1 MSDVNEV
8 YDFDQFI
15 EEADN
20 TGIPFKAFGKEYTI
34 SSTIPLGLV
43 LKFRDVGKRKSSE
56 VLSENDMLDIV
67 EAVFGK
73 EIIDEL
79 RLHAAFDVPYMLK
92 MLQWA
97 FDKYG
102 LSTTSPKET
111 ETAVQEVETVSAA

>member
-15 EEADN
+15 AEAED
-20 TGIPFKAFGKEYTI
+20 TGIPFKAFGKEYRI
-34 SSTIPLGLV
+34 STTIPLGLV

-102 LSTTSPKET
+102 LNTSPKEIET
-111 ETAVQEVETVSAA
+111 TAVVEVETVSAA